1 MFNSN
6 IREFPRPAPLAVRA
20 GRSCTVRT
28 GAAEI
33 AAFLRDISAAGVF
46 VETNHQLGIDDDVI
60 LSHPVA
66 GSIRARVARVG
77 KDGVALT
84 FSSGEEAA
92 TFALAS
98 LCAGMTVGTGFRS
111 ANA

>member
-6 IREFPRPAPLAVRA
+6 IREFPRPSRTAVRA

-28 GAAEI
+28 DETEI
-33 AAFLRDISAAGVF
+33 GAFLRDISAAGVF
-46 VETNHQLGIDDDVI
+46 VETDHQLSIDDDVVV
-60 LSHPVA
+60 SHPVA
-66 GSIRARVARVG
+66 GSIRARVIRVG
-77 KDGVALT
+77 KDGAALA
-84 FSSGEEAA
+84 FPSGDDAA

-98 LCAGMTVGTGFRS
+98 LCAGMTVGTGRR